1 MIKWQNLVFGM
12 GARLQDPAPADGGG
26 GAGGTGGEPAPKPA
40 AAPTD
45 EVAALKAKIAEL
57 EAKDKNLLDRTRDNN
72 SQNQDRQKEAQALES
87 AVVFNVGSKTFLK
100 ENADYLPKEIEEIFE
115 TAAKERFDSP
125 VQKANEIKA
134 GVVESFF
141 AIQEN
146 HDLLTASQKN
156 ALADYLKLTKNGK
169 QERAQQVYD
178 NLFEPALEM
187 LKRVKKAEQVNRTRN
202 GFGDGTD
209 EAYKKRLIE
218 GSFKHY
224 GVKQT

>member
-1 MIKWQNLVFGM
+1 MRWQKYIFNM
-12 GARLQDPAPADGGG
+12 GARLQDPASDGAAG
-26 GAGGTGGEPAPKPA
+26 GAGSPPPADPKPA
-40 AAPTD
+40 PPPAED
-45 EVAALKAKIAEL
+45 VAALKARIAEL
-57 EAKDKNLLDRTRDNN
+57 EAKDKNLLDRTRDQNN
-72 SQNQDRQKEAQALES
+72 QSADREREAKSLEA
-87 AVVFNVGSKTFLK
+87 AVVFNVGATNFLK
-100 ENADYLPKEIEEIFE
+100 ENADFLPKEVSEIFA
-115 TAAKERFDSP
+115 TAAKERFDTP
-125 VQKANEIKA
+125 VQKANEVKSGI
-134 GVVESFF
+134 VESFF
-141 AIQEN
+141 SIQDN
-146 HDLLTASQKN
+146 HDLLTPAQKN

-224 GVKQT
+224 GVKNL